1 MPVMRVYGPINLLLD
16 VNGGTILHTDKLHPH
31 FGQGKRIVPWLD
43 FGAEW

>member
-1 MPVMRVYGPINLLLD
+1 MDEFTSRASPVL
-16 VNGGTILHTDKLHPH
+16 GTLHGETIMHNDRLHPH